1 MAKAGERFTDTPA
14 GDPFDLNRFELPSA
28 DGMIFLAAHP
38 GEGHFLLHAI
48 DPSVTDETDPLSC
61 DPALDLFD
69 PANGFNPNGASHYS
83 DEFRDRYYRAQS
95 RVMNTRIAE
104 VEANL
109 LMELR
114 AVWSIADSLGLSEVP
129 LSEVG
134 PANRSE
140 KVLDVPR
147 YLLFEEVM
155 GKDHCDMERSSCGTH
170 LHVDHED
177 DLVGEYNLL
186 QSMDPVFALMSS
198 SSFMRGRNTVNCGR
212 VSSYRNE
219 SYAAAPHMCQLSQ
232 YVSSTDEIDSLQA
245 ARSGYFLDR
254 LQPTAENRRIFGS
267 YNNGSSPIR
276 KTNKTIEIRS
286 ADSNIPSMVLAMAA
300 LYKGVLRRVFGS
312 PGLEIKIAS
321 IGALWSATGSE
332 IFLPSYT
339 TLRMM
344 ESEGLAFGPASK
356 TVNEYLSYLVTLA
369 DEGLPSTESKYL
381 RPFREIL
388 RRKRNVAHVIHEKAR
403 LIDSTTPG
411 SITAACAAR
420 VNRFVAEQY
429 KDNIDGGSQLIDMI
443 SYGVE

>member
-1 MAKAGERFTDTPA
+1 MSQSQQPGHA
-14 GDPFDLNRFELPSA
+14 GDAAREKRAPMLDQQVGKLIGLETEVMLIDEQGEISNRAAEVVSHRHNTGNIVAEFSHAVVEANPPPS
-28 DGMIFLAAHP
+28 
-38 GEGHFLLHAI
+38 
-48 DPSVTDETDPLSC
+48 SS
-61 DPALDLFD
+61 
-69 PANGFNPNGASHYS
+69 
-83 DEFRDRYYRAQS
+83 
-95 RVMNTRIAE
+95 IAE

-134 PANRSE
+134 PANRPE

-147 YLLFEEVM
+147 YALFEEVM

-198 SSFMRGRNTVNCGR
+198 SSFMRGKNTVNCGR
-212 VSSYRNE
+212 VSLYRNE

-276 KTNKTIEIRS
+276 KTNKTIEIRC
-286 ADSNIPSMVLAMAA
+286 ADSNIPSLALAMAA
-300 LYKGVLRRVFGS
+300 LYKGVLRRVFGR
-312 PGLEIKIAS
+312 
-321 IGALWSATGSE
+321 SE
-332 IFLPSYT
+332 S
-339 TLRMM
+339 M
-344 ESEGLAFGPASK
+344 SK
-356 TVNEYLSYLVTLA
+356 PPL
-369 DEGLPSTESKYL
+369 G
-381 RPFREIL
+381 
-388 RRKRNVAHVIHEKAR
+388 
-403 LIDSTTPG
+403 
-411 SITAACAAR
+411 
-420 VNRFVAEQY
+420 
-429 KDNIDGGSQLIDMI
+429 
-443 SYGVE
+443 

>member
-1 MAKAGERFTDTPA
+1 MSQSQQPGHA
-14 GDPFDLNRFELPSA
+14 GDAAREKRAPMLDQQVGKLIGLETEVMLIDEQGEISNRAAEVVSHRHNTGNIVAEFSHAVVEANPPPS
-28 DGMIFLAAHP
+28 
-38 GEGHFLLHAI
+38 
-48 DPSVTDETDPLSC
+48 SS
-61 DPALDLFD
+61 
-69 PANGFNPNGASHYS
+69 
-83 DEFRDRYYRAQS
+83 
-95 RVMNTRIAE
+95 IAE

-134 PANRSE
+134 PANRPE

-147 YLLFEEVM
+147 YALFEEVM

-198 SSFMRGRNTVNCGR
+198 SLFMRGKNTVNCER
-212 VSSYRNE
+212 VGLYRNE

-276 KTNKTIEIRS
+276 KTNKTIEIRC
-286 ADSNIPSMVLAMAA
+286 ADSNIPSLALAMAA

-321 IGALWSATGSE
+321 LGAQWRTTGSE
-332 IFLPSYT
+332 IFLPSYA

-344 ESEGLAFGPASK
+344 ESEGLVLGPASEA
-356 TVNEYLSYLVTLA
+356 VNEYLSYLVTLA

-388 RRKRNVAHVIHEKAR
+388 RRKRNVAHVISEKAR

-411 SITAACAAR
+411 TITAACAAR
-420 VNRFVAEQY
+420 VNRFIAEQY
-429 KDNIDGGSQLIDMI
+429 KDDIDGGSQLIDMI